1 MSTNPD
7 INITL
12 GSRLKKIR
20 TQKKITR
27 EELAEKIDVSS
38 RFLAD
43 VEIGK
48 VGISLSTL
56 NNLCKA
62 LNVSSD
68 YLIGIKNDETTHEYN
83 EINNFIARIDKKYLP
98 HLLKIISA
106 FYDLTDEM

>member
-20 TQKKITR
+20 MQKRITR
-27 EELAEKIDVSS
+27 EELSEKIDVSS

-43 VEIGK
+43 VEAGK
-48 VGISLSTL
+48 VGISLTTL
-56 NNLCKA
+56 KNLCIS

-68 YLIGIKNDETTHEYN
+68 YLIGTDNNEKSDTLYEIENIIKRT
-83 EINNFIARIDKKYLP
+83 DKKYLP

-106 FYDLTDEM
+106 FYDTTEEI